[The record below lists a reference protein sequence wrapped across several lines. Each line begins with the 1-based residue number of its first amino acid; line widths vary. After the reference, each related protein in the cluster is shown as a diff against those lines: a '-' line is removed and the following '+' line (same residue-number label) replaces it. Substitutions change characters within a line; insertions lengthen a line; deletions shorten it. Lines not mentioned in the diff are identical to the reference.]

1 MKIKSI
7 SEIRV
12 TKKAPN
18 GEEYGFVITGD
29 KTNIQMMSANCT
41 SYGKLNEPLYHR
53 AYSPY
58 QVLVNDT
65 EISIDGEFE
74 DENNGDVYSDT
85 RTVYNRELLGG
96 DDD

>member
-7 SEIRV
+7 SEIRI

-29 KTNIQMMSANCT
+29 NTKIQLISASCT
-41 SYGKLNEPLYHR
+41 SVGKHNEPVCYR
-53 AYSPY
+53 TYSPY
-58 QVLVNDT
+58 QILVNDT

-74 DENNGDVYSDT
+74 DENGEFYKGT
-85 RTVYNRELLGG
+85 QTIYNSELLR
-96 DDD
+96 